1 MPRIASLFAALFVC
15 SGLAAAE
22 NVTPEMPASE
32 LHLAPDALT
41 TCSVIATAPKAY
53 AVCSKAGVSSSR
65 MNLDVDGRPLLATRV
80 PYAPDYNAIDAGGT
94 QFTTETA
101 GNALFI
107 RRVGG
112 SAAAR
117 IDGVTTR
124 ATLTWNG
131 GDLLLATWKSAD
143 KLMGALVDTELHIA
157 AGPITILAAAPSSW
171 WWTVSAGGG
180 FMSIGRSGVIDEV
193 PSAAVVD
200 PQGNVRAVALPTTFV
215 KTQTIVSSGN
225 DYLYV
230 WQRDQQALMAQRYAP
245 SGDAAGGPIVV
256 GEAGTGGFVS
266 LTSAIWTGSDYM
278 LGWTNGSFGTPW
290 LRMLGGPAQV
300 LSGRHGYP
308 WLSAGPAGLFL
319 MLGWTGSQ
327 TIRRLDTNGP
337 EYDLSYGVVSQ
348 TLGAMSMDGPETAVV
363 WTEGNEVRFGRVS
376 ADGSHLDS
384 AGVVLPVDRADVTPA
399 IAFDGLNYLIVWAS
413 GARINGVFVGR
424 NGSVVGNAFLIAE
437 ELKAPG
443 TPFVSWSGT
452 NFIVTW
458 RSSVQRQGAGA
469 TVTTSGVVTPIAFGT
484 FAEDPTTSGGPHP
497 IVVFMTWDNNT
508 PEVYS
513 AIVGAF
519 LDQGSVPFEISNDTP
534 SNLLRQPSQARV
546 ASNGRDYL
554 VTWVVKRGFYS
565 EAWVAR
571 VDDRGRRK
579 GQPFAVALADKSSYG
594 TQAIPLF
601 DGTDYCL
608 AVSGDASMPLYVAR
622 VDDAAFACGCLTEK
636 IAVPLDFKLRE
647 QPRLFAAAASKD
659 AIAIAYERPFTG
671 DAAYGRETRVM
682 IRFLRTPPAPR
693 RRAAR

>member
-1 MPRIASLFAALFVC
+1 MPRFAYLLAPLLVC
-15 SGLAAAE
+15 SPLAAAE
-22 NVTPEMPASE
+22 IVTSELPASD
-32 LHLAPDALT
+32 LHLAPDSMT

-53 AVCSKAGVSSSR
+53 AVCGKAGAVTVR
-65 MNLDVDGRPLLATRV
+65 MELDVDGRPLLATRA
-80 PYAPDYNAIDAGGT
+80 PYIHDYNVLDANGL

-101 GNALFI
+101 GNSLFI

-124 ATLTWNG
+124 ATLTWNR
-131 GDLLLATWKSAD
+131 GDLLLATWTGAD
-143 KLMGALVDTELHIA
+143 KLMGALVDTDLHIV
-157 AGPITILAAAPSSW
+157 AGPITLMTVAPSRW
-171 WWTVSAGGG
+171 QIATAAGG
-180 FMSIGRSGVIDEV
+180 FMIVSRSGVIEEV
-193 PSAAVVD
+193 PAAAVVD
-200 PQGNVRAVALPTTFV
+200 AQGNVRAAALPTTFV
-215 KTQTIVSSGN
+215 STHTIVSSGS

-230 WQRDQQALMAQRYAP
+230 WQRDQQALKAQRYTA
-245 SGDAAGGPIVV
+245 SGDAAGGPIVA
-256 GEAGTGGFVS
+256 GEAGTAGFMNM
-266 LTSAIWTGSDYM
+266 TSAIWTGSDYM
-278 LGWTNGSFGTPW
+278 LAWSSGSFGTPW
-290 LRMLGGPAQV
+290 LRMLGGPAQM
-300 LSGRHGYP
+300 LSGRQGYP
-308 WLSAGPAGLFL
+308 VLSAGPAGLFL
-319 MLGWTGSQ
+319 MLRWTGST

-348 TLGAMSMDGPETAVV
+348 TLGSIAMDGPEAAVV
-363 WTEGNEVRFGRVS
+363 WTEGNEVRFGRVGV
-376 ADGSHLDS
+376 DGTHLDS
-384 AGVVLPVDRADVTPA
+384 AGVVLPVDRADVTPSV
-399 IAFDGLNYLIVWAS
+399 AFDGLNYLIVWAS
-413 GARINGVFVGR
+413 GARINGVFVSR
-424 NGSVVGNAFLIAE
+424 RGSVVGNAFLIAE
-437 ELKAPG
+437 ELKASG
-443 TPFVSWSGT
+443 TPFVGWTGT
-452 NFIVTW
+452 QYAVTW

-508 PEVYS
+508 PEIYS

-519 LDQGSVPFEISNDTP
+519 LDSGSVPFEISNDTP
-534 SNLLRQPSQARV
+534 SNLLRQIGQARP

-579 GQPFAVALADKSSYG
+579 GQPFAVSLVDKSSYAA
-594 TQAIPLF
+594 QAIPLF
-601 DGTDYCL
+601 DGIDYRL

-622 VDDAAFACGCLTEK
+622 VDDAAIACGCLTEK

-659 AIAIAYERPFTG
+659 AIALAYERPFTG
-671 DAAYGRETRVM
+671 DATYGWETRVM
-682 IRFLRTPPAPR
+682 IRFVRTPPAPR